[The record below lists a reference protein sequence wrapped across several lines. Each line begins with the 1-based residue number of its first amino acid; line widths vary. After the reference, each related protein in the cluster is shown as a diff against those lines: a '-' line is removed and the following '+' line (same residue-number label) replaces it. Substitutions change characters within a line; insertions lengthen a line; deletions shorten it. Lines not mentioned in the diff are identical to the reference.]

1 MTITDLITDHFTDHL
16 ILRVNQTSHE
26 RVRTSFERTPSWSG
40 VRMRMPGLSFRN
52 LINCIALLT
61 PPKIPAPF
69 IQAPVHPGQFI
80 QPPARTHTHKHHP
93 PVQTHPAKT
102 LVQIRWVFLEPC
114 GALLQVANLQFP
126 AALGVHLRRQWN
138 GWQWLALDT
147 LSLPTPRS
155 QDP

>member
-1 MTITDLITDHFTDHL
+1 MAITDLITDHFTDHL

-52 LINCIALLT
+52 LINASRCWHHLRSQPHSSR
-61 PPKIPAPF
+61 PPFIPANSSSP
-69 IQAPVHPGQFI
+69 QHA
-80 QPPARTHTHKHHP
+80 HTHKHHP

-147 LSLPTPRS
+147 LSLPTPLS